1 MNIDN
6 PVTLSVLFTLFVGL
20 IMYDRL
26 IPKSG
31 RRFSDGTG
39 DASRRNPFLKFV
51 TAMGDDI
58 YAAMPASL
66 DKGREQR
73 QYPRIESL
81 LKRSGNPWGLTPREF
96 VSLKFVAGILG
107 E

>member
-39 DASRRNPFLKFV
+39 EDRKSV
-51 TAMGDDI
+51 
-58 YAAMPASL
+58 
-66 DKGREQR
+66 
-73 QYPRIESL
+73 
-81 LKRSGNPWGLTPREF
+81 
-96 VSLKFVAGILG
+96 V
-107 E
+107 